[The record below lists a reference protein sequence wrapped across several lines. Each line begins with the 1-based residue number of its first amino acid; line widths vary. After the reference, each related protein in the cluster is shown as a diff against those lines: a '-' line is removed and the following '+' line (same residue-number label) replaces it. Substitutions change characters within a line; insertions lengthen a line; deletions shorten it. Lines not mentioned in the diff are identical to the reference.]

1 MKRLSQERVLQLL
14 HYDRVSI
21 GEVILM
27 CRIVVEGSRH
37 GFFDTRSFFN
47 KVLFTVLVSFFPYK
61 ILLFYNP
68 LFWLVVI
75 YPGNGFLIP
84 LQLFTNFLPSWGV
97 EDWRTKS
104 ESFYPFVTRFPL
116 FEVTSSFI
124 CTIRESVLSLGFRGK
139 YFSTSNLCSSV

>member
-68 LFWLVVI
+68 LF
-75 YPGNGFLIP
+75 
-84 LQLFTNFLPSWGV
+84 
-97 EDWRTKS
+97 
-104 ESFYPFVTRFPL
+104 
-116 FEVTSSFI
+116 
-124 CTIRESVLSLGFRGK
+124 
-139 YFSTSNLCSSV
+139 